1 MAATLE
7 SRLTELEVRFAFL
20 DDAVAALSA
29 SDAERTQR
37 VLALE
42 RAFRDI
48 REELA
53 AMRVALG
60 HDVREEP
67 PPPHY

>member
-1 MAATLE
+1 MTATLE

-29 SDAERTQR
+29 ADTERTQR
-37 VLALE
+37 LLVLE
-42 RAFRDI
+42 RAFREI
-48 REELA
+48 REELS

-60 HDVREEP
+60 HDMRDEP